1 MAYARDNGDLIC
13 LVCGK
18 GGIGRS
24 EQGIKS
30 HERGK
35 QHKQAQNKTMTEPI
49 QYPNAVWKP
58 LGGHSAAGTLAQRNT
73 IVLHITAGSTM
84 EGAFQTFKASV
95 APKRV
100 SAHFI
105 IDRDGTVYQ
114 LMSISET
121 AWHASAVNAHS
132 VGIEHVAVPGS
143 LPATEEQYAAS
154 ALLVQWLCG
163 MMNVPIDRN
172 HVRGHNEA
180 SPADGHKLCCSGAL
194 SADRVVSMAVLLP
207 KEIPT

>member
-1 MAYARDNGDLIC
+1 MAYSRDNGGLKC
-13 LVCGK
+13 LVCGQSGIARVEQAIK
-18 GGIGRS
+18 G
-24 EQGIKS
+24 

-35 QHKQAQNKTMTEPI
+35 RHKEAMNTEPI
-49 QYPNAVWKP
+49 QYPKAVWKP
-58 LGGHSAAGTLAQRNT
+58 LGGHSAIGTLAQRNT

-84 EGAFQTFKASV
+84 DGAFETFKASV
-95 APKRV
+95 SPNRV

-143 LPATEEQYAAS
+143 LPATEAQYAAS
-154 ALLVQWLCG
+154 AALVKWLCG
-163 MMNVPIDRN
+163 MMGIPIDRN

-180 SPADGHKLCCSGAL
+180 SPIDKHPLCCSGAL